1 MRIDRLQLDPQ
12 TSSFVLISKSKRGFP
27 FLPGLCLIA
36 LGVTVLLFPRLFLTA
51 IAVCLVGL
59 GALFCYLAYKFIML
73 RKQLGSLAKSMESSL
88 YGSSFRSRKADTE
101 FTEIDKDTIV
111 YH

>member
-1 MRIDRLQLDPQ
+1 
-12 TSSFVLISKSKRGFP
+12 
-27 FLPGLCLIA
+27 
-36 LGVTVLLFPRLFLTA
+36 
-51 IAVCLVGL
+51 
-59 GALFCYLAYKFIML
+59 ML